1 MFAEHVVSLH
11 LLRKIGPVLRLT
23 QGARTIGASVLHRS
37 KLADFMTEPS
47 AISTSN
53 SSSSRTSTQAW
64 LSVIALA
71 LGAFVFNTSEFVPVG
86 LLSGIGA
93 SFEMPVEQVGLMLT
107 IYAWV
112 VALASLPFMLMTRR
126 VERRKLLMW
135 VFAVF
140 VVSHG
145 LSGVA
150 WSFSSLVIS
159 RIGIALSHAIFWS
172 ITASLAVR
180 VAPPGKK
187 AMALSLLATGT
198 SVAMVLGIP
207 LGRIVG
213 EWLGWRMTFL
223 AIGGVAAVVM
233 LVLGKLLPLLPS
245 ENAGSLASVPMLFK
259 RPALVGIYVLLVVV
273 ITGQFTAYSYIEPF
287 VQVVAGFEGNVTT
300 AVLLLYGGMGI
311 VGSVLFSWMGMKF
324 PRGFLVAAIAVL
336 ALSLLLL
343 VVSSAHVWSL
353 YLQSAIWGVA
363 MICFALSMQSKVL
376 RLAPDA
382 TDVAMSMFSG
392 IFNIGIGG
400 GALLGSIVSQ
410 TAGMGQIGYVGG
422 VLIALGAAGC
432 AFMMIK
438 LADQFVLSPVKH

>member
-1 MFAEHVVSLH
+1 MH

-287 VQVVAGFEGNVTT
+287 VQVIAGFEGNVTT